1 MFKSLYEEARVT
13 RGQRLFAWAGDEIRG
28 DRGNSGVPVALQA
41 TSKELLRPAFS
52 EGGAWRVA
60 EKVWSRIEPLVRH
73 SAAIVIFL
81 LLWELAPRFGLIN
94 RMFLPPFS
102 EVVVKGVQYA
112 AAGKLL
118 PQVLVSLGRAG
129 GGFGLGVLT
138 AIPLGVLLGWYRP
151 LEAYLNPLLQL
162 LRQTNPVSLFP
173 AFILFFGIGYAT
185 NVDIIYWVVVWPIL
199 LGTVNGVRQAD
210 PALVKYARSVGLPD
224 WKILTKVVLPSAVPS
239 IITGMRLAVTYSF
252 LMLVVSEMVGAS
264 SGLGYL
270 IVNAQYLLS
279 VHLLYVG
286 VIVLALLG
294 IASNGALVA
303 LERRLGAWRQDLH
316 P

>member
-1 MFKSLYEEARVT
+1 
-13 RGQRLFAWAGDEIRG
+13 
-28 DRGNSGVPVALQA
+28 VALQT
-41 TSKELLRPAFS
+41 TSKETLRPALA
-52 EGGAWRVA
+52 EGATWRLVQR
-60 EKVWSRIEPLVRH
+60 VWPRVEPLVRG
-73 SAAIVIFL
+73 SAAITIFL
-81 LLWELAPRFGLIN
+81 LLWEVAPRLGLIN
-94 RMFLPPFS
+94 RTFLPPFS

-118 PQVLVSLGRAG
+118 PQILVSLGRAA
-129 GGFGLGVLT
+129 GGFGLGVVT
-138 AIPLGVLLGWYRP
+138 AVPLGILLGWYRP

-185 NVDIIYWVVVWPIL
+185 NVAIIYWVVVWPTL
-199 LGTVNGVRQAD
+199 LGTVNGVKQAD

-224 WKILTKVVLPSAVPS
+224 WKIFSKVVLPSAVPS
-239 IITGMRLAVTYSF
+239 IITGMRLAATYSF

-294 IASNGALVA
+294 IASNGALFA
-303 LERRLGAWRQDLH
+303 LERRLGGWRPDLH

>member
-1 MFKSLYEEARVT
+1 MRRQAPLVASACL
-13 RGQRLFAWAGDEIRG
+13 RGQATRFAVIE
-28 DRGNSGVPVALQA
+28 GVWGKPVALQT
-41 TSKELLRPAFS
+41 TSKESLRPVLI
-52 EGGAWRVA
+52 EGAARRLVQR
-60 EKVWSRIEPLVRH
+60 VWSRVEPLVRG

-81 LLWELAPRFGLIN
+81 LLWELAPRLDLIN
-94 RMFLPPFS
+94 RTFLPPFS
-102 EVVVKGVQYA
+102 EIVVKGVQYA

-118 PQVLVSLGRAG
+118 PQVLVSVERAA

-138 AIPLGVLLGWYRP
+138 AVPLGILLGWYRP

-185 NVDIIYWVVVWPIL
+185 NVAIIYWVVVWPIL
-199 LGTVNGVRQAD
+199 LGTVNGVKQAD

-224 WKILTKVVLPSAVPS
+224 WRIFTKVVLPSAVPS
-239 IITGMRLAVTYSF
+239 IITGMRLAATYSF

-294 IASNGALVA
+294 IASNWALVA
-303 LERRLGAWRQDLH
+303 LERRLGAWRPDLQ

>member
-1 MFKSLYEEARVT
+1 MSVQASQEVMSPPVRDRVW
-13 RGQRLFAWAGDEIRG
+13 RANAKAFAVWVE
-28 DRGNSGVPVALQA
+28 PVA
-41 TSKELLRPAFS
+41 RN
-52 EGGAWRVA
+52 
-60 EKVWSRIEPLVRH
+60 
-73 SAAIVIFL
+73 SAAILVFL
-81 LLWELAPRFGLIN
+81 LLWELSPRFGLIN
-94 RMFLPPFS
+94 RTFLPPFS
-102 EVVVKGVQYA
+102 EVVTRGVEYA
-112 AAGKLL
+112 WTGKLL
-118 PQVLVSLGRAG
+118 PQVLVSVERAAG
-129 GGFGLGVLT
+129 GFALGVIT
-138 AIPLGVLLGWYRP
+138 AIPLGLLLGWYRP

-185 NVDIIYWVVVWPIL
+185 NVAIIYWVVVWPIL
-199 LGTVNGVRQAD
+199 LGTVTGVRQAD

-224 WKILTKVVLPSAVPS
+224 WRIFTKVVLPSAVPS
-239 IITGMRLAVTYSF
+239 IITGARLGATYSF

-294 IASNGALVA
+294 IASNWGLVA
-303 LERRLGAWRQDLH
+303 IERRLTAWKQDIRS
-316 P
+316 

>member
-1 MFKSLYEEARVT
+1 M
-13 RGQRLFAWAGDEIRG
+13 
-28 DRGNSGVPVALQA
+28 
-41 TSKELLRPAFS
+41 LL
-52 EGGAWRVA
+52 G
-60 EKVWSRIEPLVRH
+60 
-73 SAAIVIFL
+73 
-81 LLWELAPRFGLIN
+81 FGLIN
-94 RMFLPPFS
+94 RTFLPPFS

-118 PQVLVSLGRAG
+118 PQVLVSLERAA

-138 AIPLGVLLGWYRP
+138 AVPLGVLLGWYRP

-185 NVDIIYWVVVWPIL
+185 NVAIIYWVVVWPIL

-224 WKILTKVVLPSAVPS
+224 RRIFTKVVLPSAAPS
-239 IITGMRLAVTYSF
+239 IITGMRLAATYSF

-286 VIVLALLG
+286 VIVLAPFG
-294 IASNGALVA
+294 HR
-303 LERRLGAWRQDLH
+303 EQLGARRTRTAPRRVASRSPALSRSASKSNRGDVEQSRPRLVQRRMSWVCHR
-316 P
+316 

>member
-1 MFKSLYEEARVT
+1 MSL
-13 RGQRLFAWAGDEIRG
+13 Q
-28 DRGNSGVPVALQA
+28 
-41 TSKELLRPAFS
+41 TSKEAIAPVFVD
-52 EGGAWRVA
+52 GHGWRFA
-60 EKVWSRIEPLVRH
+60 DGVWRRIEPVVRG

-81 LLWELAPRFGLIN
+81 LLWEFAPRLGLIN
-94 RMFLPPFS
+94 RTFLPPFS
-102 EVVVKGVQYA
+102 EIVVKGVQYA

-118 PQVLVSLGRAG
+118 PQVLVSVERAA

-138 AIPLGVLLGWYRP
+138 AVPLGILLGWYRP

-185 NVDIIYWVVVWPIL
+185 NIAIIFWVVVWPML
-199 LGTVNGVRQAD
+199 LGTINGVRQAD

-224 WKILTKVVLPSAVPS
+224 TRIFTKVVLPSAVPS
-239 IITGMRLAVTYSF
+239 IITGMRLAATYSF

-294 IASNGALVA
+294 IASNWALVA
-303 LERRLGAWRQDLH
+303 LERRLGAWRPDLS